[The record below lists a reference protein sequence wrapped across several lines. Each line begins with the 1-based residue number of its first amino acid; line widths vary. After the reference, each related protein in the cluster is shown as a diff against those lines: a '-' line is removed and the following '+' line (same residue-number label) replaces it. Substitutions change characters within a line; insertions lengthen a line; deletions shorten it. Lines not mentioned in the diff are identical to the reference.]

1 MLSDTHYL
9 SFYIKIAMVKTSFW
23 QNESAKVPLA
33 VIGVFLLLVSVMLS
47 INILRMNV
55 RMAKAMSKVRQVG
68 D

>member
-1 MLSDTHYL
+1 
-9 SFYIKIAMVKTSFW
+9 MVKTSFW